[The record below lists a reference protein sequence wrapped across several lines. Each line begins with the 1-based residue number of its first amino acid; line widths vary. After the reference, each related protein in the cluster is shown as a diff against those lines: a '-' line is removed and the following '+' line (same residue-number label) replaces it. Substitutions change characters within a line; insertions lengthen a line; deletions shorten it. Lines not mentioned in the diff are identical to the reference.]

1 MKTVNKVLTA
11 TYAIALVALGVI
23 LSTEAKAET
32 EYSLIAHVASK
43 HGLTRD
49 NYRFNEA
56 NPGLAIRAQFN
67 GDWSAQSG
75 IYHNSYYRTTVY
87 AVGQYTPLHL
97 GAVRFGAFAGLST
110 GYDKPVAGGL
120 MAIIDAGA
128 FSLTVRGAPAIGKG
142 TAAVATIEFGYKF

>member
-1 MKTVNKVLTA
+1 MKTVKKILTA
-11 TYAIALVALGVI
+11 TYAIALVSVI

-32 EYSLIAHVASK
+32 QYSLIAHVASK
-43 HGLTRD
+43 HGSTRD
-49 NYRFNEA
+49 NYRFNEV
-56 NPGLAIRAQFN
+56 NLGLAIRAEFN
-67 GDWSAQSG
+67 GDWSVQSG
-75 IYHNSYYRTTVY
+75 IYKNSYYRTTVY
-87 AVGQYTPLHL
+87 AVGQYTPLHF
-97 GAVRFGAFAGLST
+97 GAARFGAFAGLGT